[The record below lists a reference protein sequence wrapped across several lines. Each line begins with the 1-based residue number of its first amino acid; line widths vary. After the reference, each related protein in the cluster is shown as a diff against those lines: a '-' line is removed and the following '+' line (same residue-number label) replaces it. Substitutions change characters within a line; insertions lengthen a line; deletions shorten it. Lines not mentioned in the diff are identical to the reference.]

1 VVGAYRALHELKRQ
15 GQVGPIGVGAKDWKV
30 VRELADL
37 VDLDW
42 VMLACSLTV
51 FHHPP
56 EVVALVASLCERG
69 IGIVNSAVFHAGFLT
84 GGKFFDYRELH
95 EDARQTNRCLLGG
108 RTSTPFAASSTSC
121 QPPPA

>member
-1 VVGAYRALHELKRQ
+1 
-15 GQVGPIGVGAKDWKV
+15 VGAKDWKV

-84 GGKFFDYRELH
+84 GGKFFDYRELSRGCPGRPT
-95 EDARQTNRCLLGG
+95 AVCLAEN
-108 RTSTPFAASSTSC
+108 STPFAASSTSC
-121 QPPPA
+121 SRRCV